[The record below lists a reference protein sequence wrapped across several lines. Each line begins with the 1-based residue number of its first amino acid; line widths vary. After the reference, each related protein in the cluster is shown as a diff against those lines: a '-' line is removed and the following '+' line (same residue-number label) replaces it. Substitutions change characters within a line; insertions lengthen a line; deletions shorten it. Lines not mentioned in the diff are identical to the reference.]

1 MATVPAFEAKTRFG
15 KLVDRVIGGEEI
27 TITRHGKPVA
37 RLIPEGARNPDAMKR
52 NRTAKADDGLTCT
65 VCGNKDRFVEFM
77 DVEIHLVNGHKDY
90 IRLLDGIPDHYLCDS
105 CGARIEEPTA
115 TKK

>member
-1 MATVPAFEAKTRFG
+1 MTTVPAVEAKTRFG
-15 KLVDRVIGGEEI
+15 TLVDRVIGGEEI

-37 RLIPEGARNPDAMKR
+37 RLIPEGAGSQEEIRPAAE
-52 NRTAKADDGLTCT
+52 THDGLICT

-105 CGARIEEPTA
+105 CGARIKEPTA